1 MISILDSAIQKCI
14 KDPYST
20 NQASSEL
27 KETRKSEACHPAKT
41 GGLEGLISNHC
52 G

>member
-41 GGLEGLISNHC
+41 GGLEGLISNHH